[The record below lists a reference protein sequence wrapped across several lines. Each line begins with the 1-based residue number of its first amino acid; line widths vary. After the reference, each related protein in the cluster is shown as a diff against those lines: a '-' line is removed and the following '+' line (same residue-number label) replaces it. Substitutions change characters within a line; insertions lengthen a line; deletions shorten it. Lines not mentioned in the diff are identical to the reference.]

1 MLAIIA
7 SCLKNQQATR
17 QQVARIHG
25 RPITQAWA
33 MRAGIYTHFEKVH
46 EVVLGRCLQRKH
58 GVWLKIHITHVRL
71 RCHLHHK
78 PRERNSGKN

>member
-46 EVVLGRCLQRKH
+46 EVVLGRCLQGKH
-58 GVWLKIHITHVRL
+58 GIWLKTQIRFEIL
-71 RCHLHHK
+71 SYLHHK
-78 PRERNSGKN
+78 PRERNSG